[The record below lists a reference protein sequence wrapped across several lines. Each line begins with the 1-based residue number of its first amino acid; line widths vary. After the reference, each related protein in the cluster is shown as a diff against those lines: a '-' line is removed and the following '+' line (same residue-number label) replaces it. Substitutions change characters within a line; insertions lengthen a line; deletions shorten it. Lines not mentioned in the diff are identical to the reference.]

1 MLVVV
6 LNGNIV
12 LVSEAIYNGTLNV
25 LYAVIVC
32 TFTADFYVANILSMD
47 VISNVAKFCIRLS
60 FISIGLVFGI
70 VVDISFN
77 GLGVYVIPPS
87 SFIILFS
94 APYID

>member
-1 MLVVV
+1 V
-6 LNGNIV
+6 LSGNIV

-25 LYAVIVC
+25 LYAVIVY
-32 TFTADFYVANILSMD
+32 TFTADFYVANILSID
-47 VISNVAKFCIRLS
+47 VISNVAKFSILLS
-60 FISIGLVFGI
+60 FILIAPVFYI

-87 SFIILFS
+87 SFMILLS